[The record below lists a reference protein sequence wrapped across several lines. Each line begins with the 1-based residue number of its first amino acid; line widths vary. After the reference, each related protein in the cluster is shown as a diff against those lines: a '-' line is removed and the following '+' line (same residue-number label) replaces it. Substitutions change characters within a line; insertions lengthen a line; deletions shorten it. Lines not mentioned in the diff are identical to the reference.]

1 MQGEDD
7 RLFSC
12 RASKSPKPL
21 WNYFRPHHW
30 CFPLISFKQIFFS
43 GECSYR
49 FWVHFLRAGKPRPLW
64 KTSQNRSTHS
74 QLVACSL
81 GRPMYASCQESH
93 SQCTCE
99 EELLFSHLNVEVTPG
114 ETTNLARWRGQDSPV
129 SFTGLQTP
137 SAFCLFQRTSPSCES
152 FAGDRRYH
160 QWEGGK
166 TPGGISHFNP
176 LPKPRWLWPRP
187 RWSQY
192 VWRGRTDSPLK
203 PGALTDPLPHPPKQQ
218 GEGSISPPTP
228 ALQASLLLLCR
239 PPVPHIS
246 PRHETPNE
254 IMKSSGVCGAQLKVT
269 AACEFTFKNN

>member
-1 MQGEDD
+1 MFLSLLDTFSQGWQIQAFVKDLAKPKHSLPAGCLLPWEAHV
-7 RLFSC
+7 RLLSRKPFSVHLWRGIVIFSFEC
-12 RASKSPKPL
+12 WSDTRWDNKPCQMERSRQPSL
-21 WNYFRPHHW
+21 IYRTPNP
-30 CFPLISFKQIFFS
+30 ISFLSLSAYEPQ
-43 GECSYR
+43 
-49 FWVHFLRAGKPRPLW
+49 LW
-64 KTSQNRSTHS
+64 IICWWQKIPSVR
-74 QLVACSL
+74 
-81 GRPMYASCQESH
+81 
-93 SQCTCE
+93 
-99 EELLFSHLNVEVTPG
+99 
-114 ETTNLARWRGQDSPV
+114 RGQDTRWDQ
-129 SFTGLQTP
+129 SF
-137 SAFCLFQRTSPSCES
+137 
-152 FAGDRRYH
+152 H
-160 QWEGGK
+160 
-166 TPGGISHFNP
+166 P

-203 PGALTDPLPHPPKQQ
+203 PGALTDLLPHPPKQQ

>member
-7 RLFSC
+7 WLFSC

-30 CFPLISFKQIFFS
+30 CFPLISFKQIFFQVSVLIAS
-43 GECSYR
+43 GYIFSGLANPGLCERPRKTEALTPSWLLAPLGGTCTPPVKKAILSAPVKRNCY
-49 FWVHFLRAGKPRPLW
+49 FLIWMLKWHQVRQQTLPDGEV
-64 KTSQNRSTHS
+64 KTAQ
-74 QLVACSL
+74 
-81 GRPMYASCQESH
+81 
-93 SQCTCE
+93 
-99 EELLFSHLNVEVTPG
+99 SHL
-114 ETTNLARWRGQDSPV
+114 QDSKPHQLFV
-129 SFTGLQTP
+129 SFSVRVPAVNHLLVTEDTISEKGARYQWD
-137 SAFCLFQRTSPSCES
+137 QS
-152 FAGDRRYH
+152 FH
-160 QWEGGK
+160 
-166 TPGGISHFNP
+166 P

-203 PGALTDPLPHPPKQQ
+203 PGALTDLLPHPPKQQ

-228 ALQASLLLLCR
+228 TLQASLLLLCR

>member
-49 FWVHFLRAGKPRPLW
+49 FWIHFLRAGKSRPLW

-152 FAGDRRYH
+152 FASDRRYH

-166 TPGGISHFNP
+166 IPGGISHFTP
-176 LPKPRWLWPRP
+176 SPSLD
-187 RWSQY
+187 
-192 VWRGRTDSPLK
+192 DSDQDQGGPNMS
-203 PGALTDPLPHPPKQQ
+203 
-218 GEGSISPPTP
+218 GEGGQIPLWNLGLSLIPFPIPQSSRVKEASLSPPQHCRHLFCCY
-228 ALQASLLLLCR
+228 AGHQSLIL
-239 PPVPHIS
+239 
-246 PRHETPNE
+246 
-254 IMKSSGVCGAQLKVT
+254 A
-269 AACEFTFKNN
+269 